1 MTTYDD
7 VFTEFMTITK
17 TDPINIPTEEEKIYD
32 LIHNAVHLFNNR
44 LRDNLGYDDENEIFS
59 RELNH
64 DELVILA
71 NFLKLVFLENQ
82 LIYFTTLFQPFT
94 KEVGLRNYQSQVKS
108 LEFLIQQQAK
118 KIDELINNTQ
128 VDFM

>member
-17 TDPINIPTEEEKIYD
+17 TDSINIPTEEEKIYD

-128 VDFM
+128 IDFM